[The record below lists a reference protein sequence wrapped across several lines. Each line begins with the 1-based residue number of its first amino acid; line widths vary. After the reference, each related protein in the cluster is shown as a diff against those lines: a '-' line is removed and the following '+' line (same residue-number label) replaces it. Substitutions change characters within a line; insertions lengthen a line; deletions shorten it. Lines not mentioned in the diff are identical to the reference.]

1 MNRRVFLFGLPT
13 AALSAFGYAK
23 IIEPRWLEETR
34 KTVVTG
40 RNLRRPLRVAHIAD
54 FHASALIPISFL
66 EEAFRRVLAMKPD
79 LVCITGDFGTTDN
92 DFDKPKYEA
101 ALQMLSSKVRTYA
114 VMGNHDGGIWAAGAA
129 VCKCCITTRLNWKST
144 ACHCGWLAWAIG
156 GRTNCGLRWRLK
168 KSPMTARP

>member
-13 AALSAFGYAK
+13 AALSAFGDAK

-40 RNLRRPLRVAHIAD
+40 RNLRRPLRVAHIAG

-79 LVCITGDFGTTDN
+79 LGWFPNHFYVQEMVTRGGVRVLHN
-92 DFDKPKYEA
+92 DA
-101 ALQMLSSKVRTYA
+101 AKLVIDGPPIVPVIDTRYA
-114 VMGNHDGGIWAAGAA
+114 VGLHAYQNRWIH
-129 VCKCCITTRLNWKST
+129 TTRGVENI
-144 ACHCGWLAWAIG
+144 IG
-156 GRTNCGLRWRLK
+156 IRVNC
-168 KSPMTARP
+168 RPELSLLLVS